1 VLSADTFRKT
11 ADFSVRLPDRS
22 SDSNFESLL
31 NIIEKNRTTCCRSAK
46 NIDRLPALRKNET
59 NGRLLVCNFFCR
71 LSIAKG
77 NV

>member
-1 VLSADTFRKT
+1 MKYDNV
-11 ADFSVRLPDRS
+11 
-22 SDSNFESLL
+22 SLAYANSIDEAK
-31 NIIEKNRTTCCRSAK
+31 NIIEYYRKNRTTCCRSAK